1 MDIKAK
7 LLTEKE
13 MDFNYL
19 IKIFQKFK
27 INKTLDVDYYK
38 NAVEIYDEN
47 NELIGFIN
55 YKIANLWNQKTN
67 KIYERSFI
75 RSIHYIDLKYLDVI
89 IKKMQE
95 ILKNKYLYIY
105 TDITSNVYDDN
116 IINALKSNNFEGDE
130 FVYF

>member
-55 YKIANLWNQKTN
+55 YKIANLWDQKTN
-67 KIYERSFI
+67 KIYERSLI
-75 RSIHYIDLKYLDVI
+75 RSIHYIDLKYLDI
-89 IKKMQE
+89 I
-95 ILKNKYLYIY
+95 IH
-105 TDITSNVYDDN
+105 
-116 IINALKSNNFEGDE
+116 FH
-130 FVYF
+130 F